1 MSQSLIQRSF
11 SGGEIAPVLHARA
24 DVAKVLNGLATCKN
38 WQVRAEGGIE
48 NRNGF
53 DFTQAC
59 KTNSA
64 TVRIMRYVSETP
76 SQSLLIEHGVG
87 YLRFFKGGLP
97 LLLTGVPGWSAVT
110 AYTPGDIVSVAGVNY
125 YCFLGHTNHTP
136 PDGTY
141 WYAMPASGQLE
152 IPSPYGGNGLPNW
165 SQSGRIITLTHGLE
179 APRELIAVS
188 QTRWVLQT
196 LPTGPAIA
204 APTAVVAAVG
214 APGNLRYDYV
224 VTAALAETYEES
236 VASAVA
242 TANLCVPP
250 TPDLPNRVTW
260 AAVAGAVEYY
270 VYCDPYGNGT
280 FGFVGT
286 STGITTFKDTGFVPD
301 FAVTPPLTRTLFVNP
316 GDYPARSTTYQQRRL
331 FASSLNAPDTV
342 WASRAGFR
350 SNFAISSPLQDDDAL
365 TFRIAGNNS
374 HPVRGMVSLR
384 SGLVMLTDGGEW
396 TVTGGGDSRNPL
408 TPSNLNPLQETYI
421 GAADLDPAPVG
432 NGILYVQARSR
443 VIRELRFDFNVEGL
457 AGKDV
462 TVYASH
468 LFVGYTVVRLVY
480 QQVPQ
485 SIAWVVRSDGALL
498 GMTYVPAEEIVAW
511 HRHET
516 WQNTEQGVI
525 EDATVVPEGDY
536 DALYVVVKRMIA
548 GSAVRYIERLRDRT
562 IRPGYVTVD
571 ASFVDSGKSY
581 SGVAINTMTGLSHLE
596 GQVVAVVG
604 DGRVLYNGDPTGAAA
619 AAWTVVGG
627 SVSLGGNYTNV
638 KAGLRIKFAD
648 AELLTPDVQ
657 GSQVRD
663 KQKRVPSLTLM
674 VDRSSRSFWAGP
686 DTAHLTQFAPEAYE
700 GTALEFTGACELTMT
715 AAYERSGKVFIR
727 QTDPLPLAILA
738 AIPSVDIGG

>member
-24 DVAKVLNGLATCKN
+24 DVAKVLNGLATCRN

-64 TVRIMRYVSETP
+64 TVRLMRYVSETP

-87 YLRFFKGGLP
+87 YLRFFKGNLP
-97 LLLTGVPGWSAVT
+97 LILAGVPGWSAIT

-125 YCFLGHTNHTP
+125 YCFLAHTNHTP

-165 SQSGRIITLTHGLE
+165 AQSGRIITLTHLLE
-179 APRELIAVS
+179 QPRELVCVS

-196 LPTGPAIA
+196 LPTAPTISPPAISGGTAGA
-204 APTAVVAAVG
+204 AGPLG
-214 APGNLRYDYV
+214 YNYV
-224 VTAALAETYEES
+224 VTAARVDSYEES
-236 VASAVA
+236 VASAPFTIA
-242 TANLCVPP
+242 CTAP
-250 TPDLPNRVTW
+250 TPSTPNIINWPAVT
-260 AAVAGAVEYY
+260 AAVEYY

-280 FGFVGT
+280 FGFIGT
-286 STGITTFKDTGFVPD
+286 STGITSFRDTGFVPD
-301 FAVTPPLTRTLFVNP
+301 FAVTPPITRTLFVNP
-316 GDYPARSTTYQQRRL
+316 GDYPSHSATYQQRRI
-331 FASSLNAPDTV
+331 FANTVSAPDTM
-342 WASRAGFR
+342 WASRSGFR
-350 SNFAISSPLQDDDAL
+350 SNFGISSPLQDDDAL

-384 SGLVMLTDGGEW
+384 TGLVVLTDGGEW

-408 TPSNLNPLQETYI
+408 TPNNLNPLQETYI
-421 GAADLDPAPVG
+421 GAADLEAAPVG
-432 NGILYVQARSR
+432 NGILYVQARAR
-443 VIRELRFDFNVEGL
+443 VLRELRFDFNVEGL

-462 TVYASH
+462 TAYASH
-468 LFVGYTVVRLVY
+468 LFVGYTIQRLVY
-480 QQVPQ
+480 QQVPH
-485 SIAWVVRSDGALL
+485 SIAWLVRSDGGLL
-498 GMTYVPAEEIVAW
+498 GMTYVPAEDIIAW
-511 HRHET
+511 HRHDT
-516 WQNTEQGVI
+516 WQNTEQGIV
-525 EDATVVPEGDY
+525 EDAVVVPEGDY
-536 DALYVVVKRMIA
+536 DALYVIVKRMIA

-581 SGVAINTMTGLSHLE
+581 SGVAINTMTGLGHLE

-604 DGRVLYNGDPTGAAA
+604 DGRVLYNGDATGAAA
-619 AAWTVVGG
+619 GAWTVVGG
-627 SVSLGGNYTNV
+627 SVALGGSFTNV
-638 KAGLRIKFAD
+638 KAGLRIQNAD

-663 KQKRVPSLTLM
+663 KLKRTPSITLM
-674 VDRSSRSFWAGP
+674 VDRSSRSFSAGP
-686 DTAHLTQFAPEAYE
+686 DVAHLVPFAAETYQGA
-700 GTALEFTGACELTMT
+700 ALEFTGACELTMLSS
-715 AAYERSGKVFIR
+715 YERSGRVFIR
-727 QTDPLPLAILA
+727 QTDPLPIAIIA
-738 AIPSVDIGG
+738 AVPSVDIGG